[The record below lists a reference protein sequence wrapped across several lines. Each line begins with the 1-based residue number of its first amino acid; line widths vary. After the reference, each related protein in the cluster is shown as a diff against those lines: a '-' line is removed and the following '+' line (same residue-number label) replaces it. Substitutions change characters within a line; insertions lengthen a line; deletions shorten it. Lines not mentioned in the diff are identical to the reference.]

1 MAIINRDGANGT
13 LTDNVTNAQT
23 NWFVDAAAGDLHL
36 VATATAAIDQAAPL
50 AQVTDDF
57 DGNARP
63 IGPAPDVGADEY
75 GVPPPAAVTDL
86 RVTHAITTSGTLTA
100 TLRWAA
106 PADAVTYT
114 LRYSDTL
121 ISEAKWAS
129 AVAVTVP
136 FTATPSSTE
145 WLTAPVAYSGSTVYF
160 ALKSQNAQGKWSGLS
175 NNAFWPQWD
184 VFLPLVTKG
193 G

>member
-1 MAIINRDGANGT
+1 
-13 LTDNVTNAQT
+13 
-23 NWFVDAAAGDLHL
+23 
-36 VATATAAIDQAAPL
+36 
-50 AQVTDDF
+50 
-57 DGNARP
+57 
-63 IGPAPDVGADEY
+63 
-75 GVPPPAAVTDL
+75 
-86 RVTHAITTSGTLTA
+86 VTHAITTSGTLTA

-121 ISEAKWAS
+121 ISEANWAS

-136 FTATPSSTE
+136 FTATPDSTE
-145 WLTAPVAYSGSTVYF
+145 WLTAPVAYSG
-160 ALKSQNAQGKWSGLS
+160 SQNAQGKWSGLS